1 MTARAFVI
9 AIEDYS
15 KGTFLP
21 NLPGCNADAE
31 IFIKWLLDKKGVK
44 PADLRCCSGKGAGDD
59 KELKWR
65 TTGTTSGEIIAELG
79 KCMTDWADKTEEFY
93 FFFSGHGFT
102 SATATWEKSVDVMVA
117 SDFTDPQTG
126 GRACLKLSE
135 IQLKLWKSLG
145 PKHHYYFIDACRNP
159 IDTIAPADTGLGF
172 PSSQL
177 GTPTV
182 YKMFSTARGTLSNTQ
197 SGFTPLLVKGLSG
210 GGRAKGVRSLRM
222 YVIFDL
228 LCEYMK
234 KGLKP
239 SGQDVDYDREGSGEG
254 HILELN
260 PIPQTKCEI
269 SVVNA
274 KPTDTFTLT
283 VSDIKGPRDKHKF
296 KGSAFKVSLFPD
308 DYFLELAHPSGAV
321 TRKEPPPPDA
331 IDLYDECVVSFE
343 LKSPATAAGAKSA
356 AKKAAKKSG
365 AKKGGA
371 KKGGAKKGGLKKN
384 GGGAGGGSVT
394 LSLAET
400 VMPADVVRGLESVE
414 PPAKTTATLHLT
426 APQTPHT
433 QIEVLSLKT
442 GEILRSDF
450 SDGDFAEEVPPGEY
464 VVKLRE
470 RGVTVSRREVTVKPG
485 EEKTLELIARPTDKV
500 RDTILK
506 AVHADDAGGASV
518 FSERSLGPLAST
530 DLGLWLSLFGASRIL
545 GEPGQFTKLERLP
558 LTAFDDV
565 KKDEATVYVLAGF
578 EKSAGRFGVGVSSG
592 AQVEWEPLE
601 EVKGLHKIYERR
613 LPAAPGSHLLSLKIP
628 KQPPL
633 TYAIHCLPN
642 RATLATFAEDEAGRL
657 TFHQFLL
664 PISHLKEYLEPTVR
678 SYLNQNMLGVVR
690 TIALAH
696 SQFARKRSVQEQL
709 KTADIGVWND
719 LVNHKWL
726 DPVMALIA
734 AYDVIRH
741 GTIEQAKRLLS
752 VVNSNLRKYFEGI
765 ADVEAIA
772 KLLDTEWKLLQTAP
786 LLLDGVLA
794 FDDVQ
799 EKQMLPLPPDRL
811 DYKSSWTSWRGAVND
826 FDPPAGSTR
835 GKGSSVA
842 TRKRRR

>member
-31 IFIKWLLDKKGVK
+31 IFIQWLLDKKGVK
-44 PADLRCCSGKGAGDD
+44 PADLRCCSGKGVNDGTD
-59 KELKWR
+59 LKWR

-93 FFFSGHGFT
+93 FFFSGHGF
-102 SATATWEKSVDVMVA
+102 SSSTATWEKSIDVLVA

-145 PKHHYYFIDACRNP
+145 PKHHYYFIDACRNQ

-283 VSDIKGPRDKHKF
+283 ISDIKGPRDKHKF
-296 KGSAFKVSLFPD
+296 KGSSFKVTLFPD
-308 DYFLELAHPSGAV
+308 DYFLELAHPSAKV
-321 TRKEPPPPDA
+321 VRKEPPPPDA
-331 IDLYDECVVSFE
+331 VDLYDESVVSFE
-343 LKSPATAAGAKSA
+343 LKPPATKAPDAG
-356 AKKAAKKSG
+356 AKKAAKKR
-365 AKKGGA
+365 AVRF
-371 KKGGAKKGGLKKN
+371 
-384 GGGAGGGSVT
+384 GGSVPM
-394 LSLAET
+394 SLEET
-400 VMPADVVRGLESVE
+400 VDPLAALVRGLESVE
-414 PPAKTTATLHLT
+414 PVAKTTATLHLI

-433 QIEVLSLKT
+433 QIEVLNLKT
-442 GEILRSDF
+442 GEVLKSA
-450 SDGDFAEEVPPGEY
+450 GDFQEEVLPGEY

-470 RGVTVSRREVTVKPG
+470 RGVTVSRREVTLKPG

-518 FSERSLGPLAST
+518 FSESSLGPLAST

-545 GEPGQFTKLERLP
+545 GEPGQFSKLERLP
-558 LTAFDDV
+558 LTTFDDV

-578 EKSAGRFGVGVSSG
+578 EKSTGQFGVGLSSG
-592 AQVEWEPLE
+592 AQVGWEPLE
-601 EVKGLHKIYERR
+601 EVEGLHKIYERR

-628 KQPPL
+628 KQPPV
-633 TYAIHCLPN
+633 TFAIHCLPN
-642 RATLATFAEDEAGRL
+642 RATLATFAEDEEGRL

-664 PISHLKEYLEPTVR
+664 PLHHLKQHLEPTVR
-678 SYLNQNMLGVVR
+678 SYLKQNMLGVVR
-690 TIALAH
+690 EIALAH
-696 SQFARKRSVQEQL
+696 SQFARKRSVQAQL
-709 KTADIGVWND
+709 KNCEMGVWDD

-741 GTIEQAKRLLS
+741 GTIEQAKRLLGA
-752 VVNSNLRKYFEGI
+752 VNSNLRKYFEGM
-765 ADVEAIA
+765 ADVESIA
-772 KLLDTEWKLLQTAP
+772 KLLDTEWKLPKTAP

-799 EKQMLPLPPDRL
+799 EKQMLPLPPDKL
-811 DYKSSWTSWRGAVND
+811 DYKSPWTSWRGAVND
-826 FDPPAGSTR
+826 FDPPARSTR
-835 GKGSSVA
+835 GKGSSDVA
-842 TRKRRR
+842 RKRR